1 MTDIGIWEE
10 GQGDS
15 KRQAPLDIYTDGSA
29 TNNGRA
35 GASAG
40 VGVYFGPDDL
50 RNVSTRCRGEQ
61 TNQNAELQALHIAV
75 SLAVYELSNDPNLQI
90 NILTDSAYSIKC
102 VTEWYGNWVRNG
114 WKTASGSAVK
124 HREWIEPTANMLK
137 RKPQIKLVK
146 VKGHSGNRGNEM
158 ADLLARNGGMSTRV
172 AEVAGTATAEAHES
186 SAQAPLLPRRKFV
199 YMGTKR
205 VKLVSRDELD
215 ESDGYE

>member
-10 GQGDS
+10 GQGP
-15 KRQAPLDIYTDGSA
+15 QARLDIYTDGSA

-40 VGVYFGPDDL
+40 VGVYFGPGDM

-75 SLAVYELSNDPNLQI
+75 SLAAYELSNDPNLQI

-114 WKTASGSAVK
+114 WRTASGSAVK

-146 VKGHSGNRGNEM
+146 VKGHSGNTGNEM
-158 ADLLARNGGMSTRV
+158 ADLLARNGG
-172 AEVAGTATAEAHES
+172 AQEVAARHE
-186 SAQAPLLPRRKFV
+186 SAQAPPLPRRKFV

>member
-1 MTDIGIWEE
+1 MADVGIWEE
-10 GQGDS
+10 GRGQGDS
-15 KRQAPLDIYTDGSA
+15 KQVPLEIYTDGSA

-40 VGVYFGPDDL
+40 VGVYFGPDDM

-114 WKTASGSAVK
+114 WRTASGSAVK
-124 HREWIEPTANMLK
+124 HREWIEPTANMLM

-146 VKGHSGNRGNEM
+146 VKGHSGNAGNEM
-158 ADLLARNGGMSTRV
+158 ADLLARNGGM
-172 AEVAGTATAEAHES
+172 G
-186 SAQAPLLPRRKFV
+186 AQAVAAPAPGSCPNSPPLPHRKFV

-215 ESDGYE
+215 GSDGYDE